1 MKNVVKI
8 FLLVGAS
15 LGALIWVLSQGTAK
29 TKQETA
35 DLPKISQ
42 IKDFQ
47 LTDQNGQVFG
57 FQELKG
63 KVWAVNFVFTRCQ
76 GPCPLMTER
85 MAELQNDFSRDKGV
99 EFVTISM
106 DARYDTPEVL
116 KKFAT
121 KYEADFSR
129 WHFLT
134 GDPDNI
140 IEIARSIFKVPADK
154 DPEMHTTR
162 LVLVDESGFIRGYY
176 DSLDADSFAHLKKAL
191 HNLK

>member
-1 MKNVVKI
+1 MKNVIKI
-8 FLLVGAS
+8 FLLVGAA
-15 LGALIWVLSQGTAK
+15 LGALVWVLSQGT
-29 TKQETA
+29 TKQEAA
-35 DLPKISQ
+35 DLPKINQ
-42 IKDFQ
+42 IKEFQ
-47 LTDQNGQVFG
+47 LTDQNGNIFG

-85 MAELQNDFSRDKGV
+85 MAELQNDFSRDKNV
-99 EFVTISM
+99 AFVTISM

-134 GDPDNI
+134 GDPDKI

-162 LVLVDESGFIRGYY
+162 LVLVDEKGFIRGYY
-176 DSLDADSFAHLKKAL
+176 DSLDTDSFAHLKKAL

>member
-1 MKNVVKI
+1 MKNVIKI
-8 FLLVGAS
+8 FLLVGAA
-15 LGALIWVLSQGTAK
+15 LGALVWVLSQGT

-35 DLPKISQ
+35 DLPKINQ
-42 IKDFQ
+42 IKEFQ
-47 LTDQNGQVFG
+47 LTDQNGNIFG

-76 GPCPLMTER
+76 GHCPLMTER
-85 MAELQNDFSRDKGV
+85 MAELQNDFSRDKNV
-99 EFVTISM
+99 AFVTISM

-134 GDPDNI
+134 GDPDKI

-162 LVLVDESGFIRGYY
+162 LVLVDEKGFIRGYY
-176 DSLDADSFAHLKKAL
+176 DSLDTDSFAHLKKAL